1 MPRLERS
8 EDVISVRSSVVA
20 HMIHTLCP
28 SIACSLRCSRNFR
41 YQFTHMYAEC
51 APIGMVG
58 HTLILFTN
66 DECHYT
72 IELSFNDERI
82 TVALPKHNHMY
93 K

>member
-1 MPRLERS
+1 
-8 EDVISVRSSVVA
+8 
-20 HMIHTLCP
+20 
-28 SIACSLRCSRNFR
+28 
-41 YQFTHMYAEC
+41 MYAEC